1 MLEAPK
7 NSGLFCLH
15 AGFFHYNVPFG
26 NQPDFFAADA
36 VIVLGRVSMG
46 KSNAVPLSRLGSRV
60 LVSVL
65 FAALPMTAVQAIQ
78 FELDYGEGISGSLN
92 TSATLGAAMRMQ
104 HRSSDLLG
112 KANLV
117 PSLCG
122 TRTVA
127 ARGGEQINFNS
138 CQGINQND
146 ILPAQALSGIS
157 EDIGAGPLD
166 GIGNIGQF
174 TPNADNGNWNY
185 ERYDLIQAPLKVTQ
199 DLSMTYDDYGFFG
212 RWLYFYDFVNNDF
225 QEYHPNRLQAGSP
238 ALEGPA
244 LAYPGAPNTY
254 GGAEA
259 PFYDQRTDP
268 EVLRQIG
275 SDFQLMD
282 AYVYGYAPLPG
293 DRELT
298 LKLGRQS
305 LSWGESTLLVIN
317 SVNQSNPVNANNLF
331 RTGFVPEE
339 VFTPV
344 GMLYA
349 STGITDNLSI
359 EAYYQYEWDPVEAPA
374 AGGFFSTVDVG
385 TNNSGGDIASI
396 SFGGPA
402 EDPQRVGTPLNNP
415 LSGLTDSTTSILRRR
430 DNEASDSGQFGVA
443 FKYFAEDFNNGTD
456 FGFYF
461 MNYHSK
467 LPFGSFFAS
476 DLSCARTHP
485 ADGADG
491 DATGS
496 NNGVDAFNTG
506 TLALACPNLPLAD
519 ALGSA
524 LMADQVLD
532 SVGGPLSDVS
542 AQLGGLTGIEEGLQ
556 LLGSG
561 PVTDAVP
568 LDTVEFQLEY
578 PENLKLYGISF
589 NTTAGDLSIQGEV
602 AYRPNMPV
610 QVDAED
616 LTFAAL
622 GPTLTSCHRVL
633 HPDYGG
639 NVCEDSSGQLSQSGE
654 NTFNLI
660 PPEGSNSTGN
670 GGDAPS
676 VQRSYPAFI
685 TSYRGITLGENDP
698 NGYIRG
704 WEHVKA
710 LQYNL
715 GATYILGKTD
725 NPIGADQVIMFFE
738 VGASHIL
745 NMPENHLYQIEAP
758 ATFRHASAGVVD
770 QDALAPV
777 DESSTQAEWE
787 AARMSAPGCFP
798 GICVAGTDGMRFNP
812 QQETNSYTDGFS
824 WGYRVIGILRYESI
838 APGISLQPFIIMA
851 HDVKGIAPGPGENFI
866 EGRKNFIINFE
877 IRYKNN
883 WAFFPGY
890 AWWTGG
896 GSQNLLRDRDF
907 SQFYVRYQF

>member
-1 MLEAPK
+1 M
-7 NSGLFCLH
+7 
-15 AGFFHYNVPFG
+15 
-26 NQPDFFAADA
+26 
-36 VIVLGRVSMG
+36 R
-46 KSNAVPLSRLGSRV
+46 KSNAVPGAGLTGRYLTAMCLAMLPLG
-60 LVSVL
+60 
-65 FAALPMTAVQAIQ
+65 AAQALQI
-78 FELDYGEGISGSLN
+78 ELDYGDGISGVLN
-92 TSATLGAAMRMQ
+92 TSATLGAAIRMQ
-104 HRSSDLLG
+104 NRSSDLLG
-112 KANLV
+112 KANLR
-117 PSLCG
+117 PDLCG
-122 TRTVA
+122 TRTVEG
-127 ARGGEQINFNS
+127 RGEINFNS

-146 ILPAQALSGIS
+146 ILPAQSLSGIA

-166 GIGNIGQF
+166 NYGAIGQF
-174 TPNADNGNWNY
+174 SPNADNGNWNY
-185 ERYDLIQAPLKVTQ
+185 DKHDLIQAPLKITQ
-199 DLSMTYDDYGFFG
+199 DLSLTYGDYGLFS

-225 QEYHPNRLQAGSP
+225 DEFHPNRLRPDSP
-238 ALEGPA
+238 PTEPEAI
-244 LAYPGAPNTY
+244 PGTGETY
-254 GGAEA
+254 GSAVE
-259 PFYDQRTDP
+259 PFFERRSDP

-275 SDFQLMD
+275 SDFQLLD
-282 AYVYGYAPLPG
+282 LYVYGFLPFFG

-317 SVNQSNPVNANNLF
+317 SLNQSNPVNANNLF

-349 STGITDNLSI
+349 STGLTDNLSI
-359 EAYYQYEWDPVEAPA
+359 ETYYQYEWDPVEAPA
-374 AGGFFSTVDVG
+374 PGGFFSTVDVG
-385 TNNSGGDIASI
+385 TNYSGGQVASI

-402 EDPQRVGTPLNNP
+402 EDPYRVGTPLNNP
-415 LSGLTDSTTSILRRR
+415 LSGLTDSTTSIFRRP
-430 DNEASDSGQFGVA
+430 DNEPRDGGQWGVA
-443 FKYFAEDFNNGTD
+443 FKYFAEDLNNGTD

-467 LPFGSFFAS
+467 LPYASFWAA

-491 DATGS
+491 DPTGS
-496 NNGVDAFNTG
+496 NSGVEAFNTP
-506 TLALACPNLPLAD
+506 TLALACPNLPIAEQLIAG
-519 ALGSA
+519 LEPLPIGTI
-524 LMADQVLD
+524 VD
-532 SVGGPLSDVS
+532 SLGGPLGDIT
-542 AQLGGLTGIEEGLQ
+542 AALGGVTGIEDGLQ

-568 LDTVEFQLEY
+568 IDEVEFGLEY
-578 PENLKLYGISF
+578 PENLKLYGMSF
-589 NTTAGDLSIQGEV
+589 NTTFGDLSFQGEI

-610 QVDAED
+610 QVDPED

-622 GPTLTSCHRVL
+622 GPLLTSCHRAV
-633 HPDYGG
+633 HPDYSFNDTDTPCGG
-639 NVCEDSSGQLSQSGE
+639 FTGDPLSQSGP

-660 PPEGSNSTGN
+660 PAEPAGGATGN

-676 VQRSYPAFI
+676 VQRSFPSFI
-685 TSYRGITLGENDP
+685 SSYRGITVGENDP

-715 GATYILGKTD
+715 GATYILGKTS

-738 VGASHIL
+738 VGATQIL
-745 NMPENHLYQIEAP
+745 NMPGNALYQIDAP
-758 ATFRHASAGVVD
+758 GTYRHASAGVVD
-770 QDALAPV
+770 TDALGSPA
-777 DESSTQAEWE
+777 DGASQEELL
-787 AARMSAPGCFP
+787 AARRDAPGCLP

-812 QQETNSYTDGFS
+812 QQERNSYSDGFA
-824 WGYRVIGILRYESI
+824 WGWRLISLLRYESI
-838 APGISLQPFIIMA
+838 APGISLQPFIIIA
-851 HDVKGIAPGPGENFI
+851 HDVNGIAPGPGENFI

-896 GSQNLLRDRDF
+896 GSQNLLRDRDLA
-907 SQFYVRYQF
+907 QFYVRYQF